1 MILKL
6 IICQSNNQFLFVMDM
21 QKIKVFYDVC
31 VIVWVVSS
39 ILKACVALL
48 SKG

>member
-1 MILKL
+1 
-6 IICQSNNQFLFVMDM
+6 MDM
-21 QKIKVFYDVC
+21 QRIKVYDVC

-48 SKG
+48 SKGQAEEFLGLLDH